1 MFSSLSFPPQL
12 YRGGLNKCDIG
23 AEPLDEGP
31 NGHLV
36 EGYGIVASDGNDDP
50 LPGGDVLVSVSP
62 NPVVSWRP

>member
-12 YRGGLNKCDIG
+12 YRGGLNKCDVVT
-23 AEPLDEGP
+23 EPLNGFP

-36 EGYGIVASDGNDDP
+36 EGYGIVASGGDDDP

-62 NPVVSWRP
+62 NPATTA